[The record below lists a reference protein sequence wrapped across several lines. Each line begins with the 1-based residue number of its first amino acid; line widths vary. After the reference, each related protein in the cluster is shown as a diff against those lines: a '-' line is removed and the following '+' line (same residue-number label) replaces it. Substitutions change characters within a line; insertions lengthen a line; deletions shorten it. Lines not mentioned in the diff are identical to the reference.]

1 MLNHDNFSIFIG
13 NIVKS
18 ILHDFEDVKRVIES
32 GNKILEP
39 MVFLTK
45 VRNEIATANLE
56 SEFPDQ
62 VYKINTT
69 LQQTRRSLTK
79 DQQNIVENQ
88 VQFLK
93 FMMKLKAILK
103 GVSEPVQSRFAFFS
117 SNTASEP
124 EIELLK
130 YELQSLV
137 KWVMEKRIRFSEQE
151 LEDFNEEL
159 LYSWI
164 LFSYKALKI
173 AKERKNILLS
183 NTLSTTCMEYIKTKL
198 ESGKKLSEYQFNKKR
213 GKNRF

>member
-45 VRNEIATANLE
+45 VRNEIATANVE

-62 VYKINTT
+62 VYEIETT

-183 NTLSTTCMEYIKTKL
+183 NTLSTTRMEYIKSKL
-198 ESGKKLSEYQFNKKR
+198 GSGKKLSEYLSI
-213 GKNRF
+213 